1 RSTTTATPR
10 PSSSPSTR
18 STTAGSRSPW
28 RSSHTA
34 ASAAGCGRWSS
45 CARCSPSCTPS
56 RCATRSASTWRTT
69 CSARTASCGTARRRM
84 QRRAGSWTVWC
95 GGRARCVTREG
106 GSRTWS
112 EADDVE
118 RGLTV
123 HAIVLREF
131 GPPGVLRL
139 ERVAD
144 PEPAAG
150 QLHIAVTAAGVH
162 RIDAW
167 VRAGIESP
175 ATLPL
180 PALPWVPGREVA
192 GVVDAVGPG
201 VDPGWLGRRVV
212 AHLGPAAGGYAERAV
227 CAEDAALVIPEGV
240 GDDVAVAMIGT
251 GRTALGV
258 LDVARVERGAVAL
271 VTGAAGGAGSLLVQ
285 HLHRVAGATV
295 VAAVG
300 GAAKVE
306 HAGEDGADVVVDY
319 SEPGWT
325 RAVRDALEDGA
336 VSLVLDGVGGRVG
349 RDAFE
354 LLGAGGRFVF
364 FGWASGT

>member
-1 RSTTTATPR
+1 
-10 PSSSPSTR
+10 
-18 STTAGSRSPW
+18 
-28 RSSHTA
+28 
-34 ASAAGCGRWSS
+34 
-45 CARCSPSCTPS
+45 
-56 RCATRSASTWRTT
+56 
-69 CSARTASCGTARRRM
+69 M
-84 QRRAGSWTVWC
+84 
-95 GGRARCVTREG
+95 
-106 GSRTWS
+106 
-112 EADDVE
+112 
-118 RGLTV
+118 

-150 QLHIAVTAAGVH
+150 QLRIAVTAAGVH

-258 LDVARVERGAVAL
+258 LDVARVERGDVAL
-271 VTGAAGGAGSLLVQ
+271 VTGAAGGVGSLLVQ

-364 FGWASGT
+364 FGWASGTPTAFTTDDLYARGLTAAAAVGPALFRLAGGMRALQERALAAAAAGVLTPRIQRFPLADAAAAHSALEARTAVGKVVLVP